1 MKIVFGIPTSP
12 SNVVKK
18 TEANHATPKQML
30 VMILKQKTKMNEE
43 TADKIID
50 AILKVFEDS
59 NIPIMERLTV
69 FAKIQNIIYSEMS

>member
-1 MKIVFGIPTSP
+1 
-12 SNVVKK
+12 
-18 TEANHATPKQML
+18 
-30 VMILKQKTKMNEE
+30 MNEE

-69 FAKIQNIIYSEMS
+69 FAKIQNIIYAEMN